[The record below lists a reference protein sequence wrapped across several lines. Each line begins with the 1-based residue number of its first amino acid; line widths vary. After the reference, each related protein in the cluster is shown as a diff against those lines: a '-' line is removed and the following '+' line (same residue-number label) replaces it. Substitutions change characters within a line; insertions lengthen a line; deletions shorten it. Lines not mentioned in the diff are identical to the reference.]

1 MCRSW
6 KKLRLLSALL
16 VLSFLYVFS
25 PSPCSCSAEVVLT
38 DEEAREM
45 LSETEESRKELQNVK
60 DCLIQSQQDLIRQ
73 KEVSEDVRNT
83 CEEQRKSYETQLE
96 EKDRKNDVLTVVAT
110 STGTASVI
118 FAVLMIVFIIL

>member
-6 KKLRLLSALL
+6 KRLRLLSALS
-16 VLSFLYVFS
+16 VLSFLPVFS

-45 LSETEESRKELQNVK
+45 LSEMEESRKELQNVK
-60 DCLIQSQQDLIRQ
+60 DCLIQSQKDLIRQ
-73 KEVSEDVRNT
+73 KEVSESVRST

-96 EKDRKNDVLTVVAT
+96 EKDRKNDTLTVVAT
-110 STGTASVI
+110 STGTSAVI
-118 FAVLMIVFIIL
+118 FAILMVVFIFI

>member
-1 MCRSW
+1 MCTSR
-6 KKLRLLSALL
+6 KKLRLLSVFS
-16 VLSFLYVFS
+16 VLFFLCAFS

-38 DEEAREM
+38 DEEAMELQSEM
-45 LSETEESRKELQNVK
+45 EKSRMELQNVK

-83 CEEQRKSYETQLE
+83 YEEQRKSYETQLE
-96 EKDRKNDVLTVVAT
+96 EKDRKNETLTVVAT